1 MKFWIFN
8 FETKQEDL
16 FLKKYAGGGVAEADD
31 TADLLSSIPE
41 GADEDQV
48 AEVMRLQE
56 LIANLQDRRQ
66 MMHNTVAGKMDGTV
80 SYSKCN
86 DLDWFLELISCFL
99 LLISKIVFNYRVE
112 EDARTEQGDGGPD
125 RDG

>member
-80 SYSKCN
+80 SYSN
-86 DLDWFLELISCFL
+86 ATI
-99 LLISKIVFNYRVE
+99 
-112 EDARTEQGDGGPD
+112 
-125 RDG
+125 